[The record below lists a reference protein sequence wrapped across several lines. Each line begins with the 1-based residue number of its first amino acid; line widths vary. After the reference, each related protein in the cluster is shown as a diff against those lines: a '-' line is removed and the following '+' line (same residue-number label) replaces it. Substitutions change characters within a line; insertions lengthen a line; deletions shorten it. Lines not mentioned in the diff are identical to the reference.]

1 MGASHCTS
9 APART
14 NRACQGDYIQLNH
27 RKNKLY
33 NETIY
38 KEELMETELVQ
49 ISVSPKLPVQVAKV
63 VVSAIAGFV
72 GAKLGEKGFDAA
84 MNAFQNRKA

>member
-1 MGASHCTS
+1 
-9 APART
+9 
-14 NRACQGDYIQLNH
+14 
-27 RKNKLY
+27 
-33 NETIY
+33 
-38 KEELMETELVQ
+38 METELVQ